1 MSRASR
7 RHSSDTI
14 DHGAAQAGRRRTR
27 TWVAALIVVAAS
39 GAGWY
44 WFAWR
49 TPSFVIARQ
58 AERNVLLV
66 TIDTLR
72 ADALGSYGS
81 GTATPVLDRLAS
93 RGARFDFA
101 HAHAVVTL
109 PSHTSILTGLY
120 PYEHGVRDNAGYRLP
135 AGTET
140 MATRLKQLGFA
151 TGAFVGGFPLDQR
164 FGLGAGFDEYD
175 DRVGEVLSSGDFLL
189 PERRA
194 DQVVAPAVDWISTQS
209 SKWFA
214 WVHVF
219 DPHAP
224 YIPPEEWMARYP
236 SDPYSAEVA
245 WTDFALGRLF
255 ETLSRQSRPTLV
267 IVTADHGEGLG
278 QHGEL
283 THGLFA
289 YESTLRVPLII
300 AEITPAGRATAGV
313 SIPTAVRHV
322 DLLPTVLDAVGQAPD
337 DSLAGRSLRDVVRNA
352 GGDDRPSYFESLT
365 ANIVR
370 GWAPLRGVI
379 VGSDKYIDLPIQELY
394 GLGADPQEEQNL
406 LPAESGR
413 GEVLSNTL
421 ATFNVAPPG
430 RPGQETAAARE
441 RLRALGYT
449 GGGAAPVRDRYT
461 EADDPKRLVDLENQL
476 HLGTAAYHQ
485 GRFDDAEALF
495 QDVIAKRP
503 DTEDAYRYLSF
514 VYWNAGRPADAIR
527 VLEQALGRGLT
538 SAEIRVKLAIYLSET
553 GRAARAVALLEG
565 ATGED
570 AEALNALGM
579 AYEGAGRPADAIG
592 AFERVLELDPT
603 SGLAHQNIGVIK
615 LRANDLAGAE
625 ASLTRALEID
635 PALPGG
641 YTTLGALMERTGRV
655 AEAIEAWQRAVA
667 LDPREFDALY
677 NLTFALAA
685 TGRMD
690 EARQMGNRYIATAP
704 PALFAA
710 DIAVIRRL
718 IQG

>member
-1 MSRASR
+1 MARSSRSTGLIALL
-7 RHSSDTI
+7 
-14 DHGAAQAGRRRTR
+14 
-27 TWVAALIVVAAS
+27 VAIVA

-49 TPSFVIARQ
+49 TPSFGIARQ

-81 GTATPVLDRLAS
+81 GTATPVLDRLAAQ
-93 RGARFDFA
+93 GARFDFA

-109 PSHTSILTGLY
+109 PSHASMLTGLY
-120 PYEHGVRDNAGYRLP
+120 PYEHGIRDNAGYRLP
-135 AGTET
+135 AGMQT
-140 MATRLKQLGFA
+140 MATRLKKAGFS

-175 DRVGEVLSSGDFLL
+175 DRIGEVLSSSDFLL

-194 DQVVAPAVDWISTQS
+194 DDVVTPAVDWIGTQT
-209 SKWFA
+209 SKWFG

-224 YIPPEEWMARYP
+224 YAPPQEWMARYP
-236 SDPYSAEVA
+236 TDPYSAEVA
-245 WTDFALGRLF
+245 WTDFALGRLLDA
-255 ETLSRQSRPTLV
+255 LSREDRPTLV
-267 IVTADHGEGLG
+267 IVTSDHGEGLG

-300 AEITPAGRATAGV
+300 AEITPGGRDTRGV
-313 SIPTAVRHV
+313 AVPTAVRHV
-322 DLLPTVLDAVGQAPD
+322 DLLPTVLDAVGQPAD
-337 DSLAGRSLRDVVRNA
+337 EALAGRSLRDVIRSG
-352 GGDDRPSYFESLT
+352 GGDDRPSYFEALT
-365 ANIVR
+365 SNIVR

-379 VGSDKYIDLPIQELY
+379 VGTEKYIDLPIQELY
-394 GLGADPQEEQNL
+394 DLAPDPQEEENL
-406 LPAESGR
+406 LPAGAAR
-413 GEVLSNTL
+413 AQILSNTL
-421 ATFNVAPPG
+421 TTFNSAPPG

-461 EADDPKRLVDLENQL
+461 EEDDPKRLVGLEDQL
-476 HLGTAAYHQ
+476 HMGTTAFYQ
-485 GRFDDAEALF
+485 GRFDDAVAMF
-495 QDVIAKRP
+495 DDVIAKRP
-503 DTEDAYRYLSF
+503 DTEDAYRYLSY
-514 VYWNAGRPADAIR
+514 VYWETGRPADAIQ
-527 VLEQALGRGLT
+527 VLERALQQGIT
-538 SAEIRVKLAIYLSET
+538 SAEVRVKLAIYLSET
-553 GRAARAVALLEG
+553 GNAARAVALLEG

-579 AYEGAGRPADAIG
+579 AYANTGRGAEAID
-592 AFERVLELDPT
+592 AFERVLEIDPT
-603 SGLAHQNIGVIK
+603 SGLAHQNIGVIR
-615 LRANDLAGAE
+615 LQTGDTAGAE

-635 PALPGG
+635 PRLPGG
-641 YTTLGALMERTGRV
+641 YTTFGALMERTGRIP
-655 AEAIEAWQRAVA
+655 EAIAAWEQAIA

-677 NLTFALAA
+677 NLTVALAG

-690 EARQMGNRYIATAP
+690 DARAVGNRFIDTAP
-704 PALFAA
+704 AARYAA
-710 DIAVIRRL
+710 DIARIRRL
-718 IQG
+718 IEGRRYPENLVE